1 MTVEELI
8 KLLEKVQHKE
18 MAVYINNPDI
28 RSNLVKDA
36 VIKHRLT
43 DDRMTL
49 TLVGENQWAVTTV
62 GTIDGIT
69 TIAKNGTVK

>member
-18 MAVYINNPDI
+18 MVVYINNPDI
-28 RSNLVKDA
+28 RSNMVKDA

-43 DDRMTL
+43 DDHMTL
-49 TLVGENQWAVTTV
+49 TLIGES
-62 GTIDGIT
+62 
-69 TIAKNGTVK
+69 

>member
-18 MAVYINNPDI
+18 MAVYINNPDV
-28 RSNLVKDA
+28 RSNMVKDA

-49 TLVGENQWAVTTV
+49 TLVGENQ
-62 GTIDGIT
+62 
-69 TIAKNGTVK
+69 